1 MDYSSYSARHAMP
14 TPSVTDTRGIDALR
28 HDLEGARDWMA
39 SICGPHGLQVST
51 PRALQFHHSGTVMR
65 SMASTLGYVEYG
77 TDVTV
82 SVRNDAPLNCYSVS
96 LPLTGQQ
103 ELAARGRLWLSD
115 QDRGLVLSPHEAQ
128 DLAIAGNCR
137 KIIVS
142 IPRPAL
148 CQVLEG
154 LLQRPLD
161 AVLTFEPEMSA
172 ADGDQA
178 AWWRMVKFLL
188 AEMGQAGPLLN
199 HQQMAGNLEQALI
212 KGLLLSQT
220 HNYSQALAETT
231 RPLCP
236 HYLLRA
242 KKFIHDNAREDI
254 ALEDIERAAGV
265 SRYKLFD
272 GFKQHFGHAPMAYL
286 KMHRLEAVRRDIL
299 ADRAERNV
307 SSIAMNWGFSHLGRF
322 SNDYKQLFGETP
334 SQTLKRAAR
343 C

>member
-1 MDYSSYSARHAMP
+1 MSTFA
-14 TPSVTDTRGIDALR
+14 VTDSRGIDAMR

-39 SICGPHGLQVST
+39 SICGPHGLQASS

-65 SMASTLGYVEYG
+65 SMASTLGFVEYG

-82 SVRNDAPLNCYSVS
+82 SVRNEAPLNCYSVS

-103 ELAARGRLWLSD
+103 ELAARGRRWLSD
-115 QDRGLVLSPHEAQ
+115 EDRGLVLSPHETQ
-128 DLAIAGNCR
+128 DLAINGNCR

-148 CQVLEG
+148 THVLEG
-154 LLQRPLD
+154 LLRQPLD
-161 AVLTFEPEMSA
+161 AALTFEPEMNA
-172 ADGDQA
+172 TDGDQA

-188 AEMGQAGPLLN
+188 GEMGRAGPLLH
-199 HQQMAGNLEQALI
+199 HQHMTGDLEQVLI
-212 KGLLLSQT
+212 KGLLLSQPN
-220 HNYSQALAETT
+220 NYSQTLAEAM
-231 RPLCP
+231 RPSCA

-242 KKFIHDNAREDI
+242 KQFIHDNARENV

-272 GFKQHFGHAPMAYL
+272 GFNQHFGHAPMAYL
-286 KMHRLEAVRRDIL
+286 RMHRLEAVHCDIL
-299 ADRAERNV
+299 ADRAEGNV

-334 SQTLKRAAR
+334 SQTLKRATR
-343 C
+343 R

>member
-1 MDYSSYSARHAMP
+1 MQ
-14 TPSVTDTRGIDALR
+14 TPAANDSRGIDALR

-39 SICGPHGLQVST
+39 SICGPHGLQVRS
-51 PRALQFHHSGTVMR
+51 PQELQFHHSGTVMR

-82 SVRNDAPLNCYSVS
+82 SVHNDAPLNCYSVS

-103 ELAARGRLWLSD
+103 ELAAHGRLWLSD
-115 QDRGLVLSPHEAQ
+115 RDSGLVLSPHETQ
-128 DLAIAGNCR
+128 DLAITGNCR

-142 IPRPAL
+142 IPSPAL
-148 CQVLEG
+148 RQVLEG

-161 AVLTFEPEMSA
+161 AALTFDPQMNA

-188 AEMGQAGPLLN
+188 AEMGQSGPLLN
-199 HQQMAGNLEQALI
+199 HQQMVGDLEQALI
-212 KGLLLSQT
+212 KGLLLSQP
-220 HNYSQALAETT
+220 HNYSQALAEAM
-231 RPLCP
+231 RPSCP

-242 KKFIHDNAREDI
+242 KQFIHENAREDI

-265 SRYKLFD
+265 SRYKLFE
-272 GFKQHFGHAPMAYL
+272 GFRQHFGHAPMAYL
-286 KMHRLEAVRRDIL
+286 KKHRLEAVRRDIL
-299 ADRAERNV
+299 ADCSERNV

-322 SNDYKQLFGETP
+322 SSDYKQLFGETP

-343 C
+343 R

>member
-1 MDYSSYSARHAMP
+1 MP
-14 TPSVTDTRGIDALR
+14 TPAANDSRGIDALR

-39 SICGPHGLQVST
+39 SICGPHGLQVRS
-51 PRALQFHHSGTVMR
+51 PKALQFHHSGTVMR

-82 SVRNDAPLNCYSVS
+82 SVHNDAPLNCYSVS

-103 ELAARGRLWLSD
+103 ELAAHGRLWLSD
-115 QDRGLVLSPHEAQ
+115 QDSGLVLSPHETQ
-128 DLAIAGNCR
+128 DLAITGNCR

-142 IPRPAL
+142 IPSPAL
-148 CQVLEG
+148 RQVLEG
-154 LLQRPLD
+154 LLQRPLE
-161 AVLTFEPEMSA
+161 AALTFEPQMNA

-188 AEMGQAGPLLN
+188 AEMGSAGPLLN
-199 HQQMAGNLEQALI
+199 HQQMVGDLEQALI
-212 KGLLLSQT
+212 KGLLLSQP
-220 HNYSQALAETT
+220 HNYSQALADAM
-231 RPLCP
+231 RPACP

-242 KKFIHDNAREDI
+242 KQFIHDNARENI

-265 SRYKLFD
+265 SRYKLFE
-272 GFKQHFGHAPMAYL
+272 GFGQHFGHAPMAYL
-286 KMHRLEAVRRDIL
+286 KKYRLEAVRREIL
-299 ADRAERNV
+299 SDCSERNV
-307 SSIAMNWGFSHLGRF
+307 SSIAMNWGFTHLGRF

-343 C
+343 R